1 MNVIYGIHVHQSD
14 KMSGLVEKALLFG
27 TKAHANQLDDAGND
41 YFMSHCWQVYE
52 IVRILYPDDFAL
64 QAAALLHDTLE
75 DTNVTYEVLL
85 NKFGVDVADL
95 VHEVTHER
103 RAGDKG
109 WYFPRLHSIRGIVLK
124 FADRTSNLSRMESV
138 WNEEKIQ
145 KYLQKSTF
153 WQSEDI

>member
-1 MNVIYGIHVHQSD
+1 MKFEIHVCKSD
-14 KMSGLVEKALLFG
+14 KMSGLVEQALLFG
-27 TKAHANQLDDAGND
+27 TKAHAKQLDDAGND

-75 DTNVTYEVLL
+75 DTNVTYEFLL

-124 FADRTSNLSRMESV
+124 FADRTSNLSRMEGV
-138 WNEEKIQ
+138 WNEEKMK
-145 KYLQKSTF
+145 KYLKKSTF
-153 WQSEDI
+153 WQCEDI